1 MDEKTLTL
9 LASLQDGDLR
19 PLADEILFGK
29 PVDPFIL
36 YSLALMISSGEV
48 IAKGRITVRRPRGRP
63 KNSYKSV
70 GDRLAAQLY
79 EELRKNFSHDD
90 ALLKA
95 ANRFKTTPDS
105 VRKAITTRRNNEK

>member
-9 LASLQDGDLR
+9 LASLHDDDLR

-48 IAKGRITVRRPRGRP
+48 IAKGRVTVHRPRGRP
-63 KNSYKSV
+63 ENRYNEV
-70 GDRLAAQLY
+70 GDRMAAQLF
-79 EELRKNFSHDD
+79 EELRKTLSYDD

-95 ANRFKTTPDS
+95 ANAFKTTTARVKKGCNYSP
-105 VRKAITTRRNNEK
+105 E

>member
-9 LASLQDGDLR
+9 LASLENGDLR
-19 PLADEILFGK
+19 PLADAIIFGK
-29 PVDPFIL
+29 PIDPFIL
-36 YSLALMISSGEV
+36 FSLALMISSGEV
-48 IAKGRITVRRPRGRP
+48 IAKGRVTVRRPRGRP

-79 EELRKNFSHDD
+79 DELRKNFSHDD

-95 ANRFKTTPDS
+95 ANAFKTTTAS
-105 VRKAITTRRNNEK
+105 VRKAVTSRRNSEK